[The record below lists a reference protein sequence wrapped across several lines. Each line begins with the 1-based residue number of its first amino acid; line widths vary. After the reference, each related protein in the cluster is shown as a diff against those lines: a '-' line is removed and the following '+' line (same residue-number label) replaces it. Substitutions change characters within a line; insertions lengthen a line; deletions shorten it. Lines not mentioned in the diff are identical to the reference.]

1 MTLRHESR
9 PNQREHAMTSTDN
22 IIELD
27 SRTTDDIDVRLLWH
41 RTENRVT
48 VTAFDMRSGE
58 AIEVAVR
65 DHERA
70 LDVFH
75 HPYAYAA
82 FHGVQPQPQ
91 TRQLTPSLS

>member
-1 MTLRHESR
+1 VQSGERHDDRAMSR
-9 PNQREHAMTSTDN
+9 SHD

-27 SRTTDDIDVRLLWH
+27 IRTTDGIDVRLLWDKS
-41 RTENRVT
+41 ENRLS
-48 VTAFDMRSGE
+48 VTASDVRSGE
-58 AIEVAVR
+58 TVEVEVR

-82 FHGVQPQPQ
+82 FHGVEPLEA
-91 TRQLTPSLS
+91 RLLSPTAG

>member
-1 MTLRHESR
+1 
-9 PNQREHAMTSTDN
+9 MTSTDT

-27 SRTTDDIDVRLLWH
+27 SRTTDGIDVRLLWH
-41 RTENRVT
+41 RAENRVT
-48 VTAFDMRSGE
+48 VIARDMRSGE
-58 AIEVAVR
+58 VLEVVVR

-82 FHGVQPQPQ
+82 FHGVQPHLQ
-91 TRQLTPSLS
+91 TQQLTPTLR